1 MKLSYQSVVIK
12 VITLDEADV
21 VRTSSGE
28 GFGQDRTWEGN
39 PWEEVFN

>member
-12 VITLDEADV
+12 VITLDAEDV
-21 VRTSSGE
+21 VRTSGE
-28 GFGQDRTWEGN
+28 TIAQDRTWEGS